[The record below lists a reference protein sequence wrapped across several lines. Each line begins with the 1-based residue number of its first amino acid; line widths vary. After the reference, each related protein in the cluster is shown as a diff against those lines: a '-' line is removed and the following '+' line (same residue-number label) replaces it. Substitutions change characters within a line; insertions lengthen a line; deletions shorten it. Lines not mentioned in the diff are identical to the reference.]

1 MNARIDHRICWRVI
15 GLMLFS
21 ALLSVTA
28 PAFSCT
34 AYAVEEG
41 ADNGVVERDST
52 GGPGAL
58 VGGGCSQDSSDC
70 AGKTTEDSSLQVVD
84 SHDPSTTEQLSG
96 WQWNGLSW
104 YYYLDGCRLTG
115 IQNID
120 DLLYYLDPARDG
132 AMSCGWIFT
141 ENKWYYAGPSGA
153 LASGWQ
159 FIGDQWY
166 WFDSLNS
173 CSMATGRRV
182 IDGHPYLLGTY
193 GLINGWYLDNG
204 LWYWGSNGEVLTG
217 WLQTGNN
224 WYWLDPAND
233 GVMSRGIVSVGSS
246 RYYLSD
252 SGAMAVG
259 WAFDGT
265 DWYYAEPSQASGII
279 KTEWL
284 KDGGQYYYLDPA
296 ADGKMLLG
304 HFSVNGKSYYAKA
317 SGAVACREWVDVQ
330 DSVQD
335 EPSKA
340 FAGSDCS
347 LCGALRNGKLFTS
360 NGDGELAEAHGF
372 VMLGGCKFYADST
385 DGSPCA
391 GWKNVN
397 GKWYFFDET
406 AGYARSGWL
415 YKDGSWFYLD
425 PSTYAMKTGWVAVNG
440 SWYYLN
446 SSGYMQT
453 GWLNLG
459 ATWYWLDASGAM
471 ATGWRV
477 VDGSWNFFMA
487 NGAWVSDY
495 MDAKA
500 QSYSSNTNWLIL
512 VDTSRCVTSI
522 YTGSWNNWSLNR
534 RYVCSTGKAST
545 PTVIGEYQ
553 VYGKGYSFGHGYTC
567 YYYTQF
573 YGDYLFHSSPYYVNS
588 NRVMDPTM
596 GVPSSAGCVRLE
608 IQNAKWIYDNIPYG
622 TKVVTY

>member
-1 MNARIDHRICWRVI
+1 
-15 GLMLFS
+15 MLFS

-52 GGPGAL
+52 GGPGAF

-70 AGKTTEDSSLQVVD
+70 AGKTTEDSSLQVVE

-115 IQNID
+115 MQNID
-120 DLLYYLDPARDG
+120 DSLYYLDPARDG

-159 FIGDQWY
+159 FIGHQWY

-193 GLINGWYLDNG
+193 GLINGWCLDNG

-265 DWYYAEPSQASGII
+265 D
-279 KTEWL
+279 
-284 KDGGQYYYLDPA
+284 
-296 ADGKMLLG
+296 
-304 HFSVNGKSYYAKA
+304 
-317 SGAVACREWVDVQ
+317 
-330 DSVQD
+330 
-335 EPSKA
+335 
-340 FAGSDCS
+340 
-347 LCGALRNGKLFTS
+347 
-360 NGDGELAEAHGF
+360 
-372 VMLGGCKFYADST
+372 
-385 DGSPCA
+385 
-391 GWKNVN
+391 
-397 GKWYFFDET
+397 
-406 AGYARSGWL
+406 
-415 YKDGSWFYLD
+415 
-425 PSTYAMKTGWVAVNG
+425 
-440 SWYYLN
+440 
-446 SSGYMQT
+446 
-453 GWLNLG
+453 
-459 ATWYWLDASGAM
+459 
-471 ATGWRV
+471 
-477 VDGSWNFFMA
+477 
-487 NGAWVSDY
+487 
-495 MDAKA
+495 
-500 QSYSSNTNWLIL
+500 
-512 VDTSRCVTSI
+512 
-522 YTGSWNNWSLNR
+522 
-534 RYVCSTGKAST
+534 
-545 PTVIGEYQ
+545 
-553 VYGKGYSFGHGYTC
+553 
-567 YYYTQF
+567 
-573 YGDYLFHSSPYYVNS
+573 
-588 NRVMDPTM
+588 
-596 GVPSSAGCVRLE
+596 
-608 IQNAKWIYDNIPYG
+608 
-622 TKVVTY
+622 

>member
-70 AGKTTEDSSLQVVD
+70 AGKTTEDSSLQVVE

-224 WYWLDPAND
+224 WY
-233 GVMSRGIVSVGSS
+233 
-246 RYYLSD
+246 
-252 SGAMAVG
+252 
-259 WAFDGT
+259 
-265 DWYYAEPSQASGII
+265 
-279 KTEWL
+279 
-284 KDGGQYYYLDPA
+284 
-296 ADGKMLLG
+296 
-304 HFSVNGKSYYAKA
+304 
-317 SGAVACREWVDVQ
+317 
-330 DSVQD
+330 
-335 EPSKA
+335 
-340 FAGSDCS
+340 
-347 LCGALRNGKLFTS
+347 
-360 NGDGELAEAHGF
+360 
-372 VMLGGCKFYADST
+372 
-385 DGSPCA
+385 
-391 GWKNVN
+391 
-397 GKWYFFDET
+397 
-406 AGYARSGWL
+406 
-415 YKDGSWFYLD
+415 
-425 PSTYAMKTGWVAVNG
+425 
-440 SWYYLN
+440 
-446 SSGYMQT
+446 
-453 GWLNLG
+453 
-459 ATWYWLDASGAM
+459 
-471 ATGWRV
+471 
-477 VDGSWNFFMA
+477 
-487 NGAWVSDY
+487 
-495 MDAKA
+495 
-500 QSYSSNTNWLIL
+500 
-512 VDTSRCVTSI
+512 
-522 YTGSWNNWSLNR
+522 
-534 RYVCSTGKAST
+534 
-545 PTVIGEYQ
+545 
-553 VYGKGYSFGHGYTC
+553 
-567 YYYTQF
+567 
-573 YGDYLFHSSPYYVNS
+573 
-588 NRVMDPTM
+588 
-596 GVPSSAGCVRLE
+596 
-608 IQNAKWIYDNIPYG
+608 
-622 TKVVTY
+622 